1 MAKVPVSSIVE
12 TVVSVAS
19 DKGVQKA
26 LFGVYA
32 DNTPRSFV
40 DCVNG
45 EILSPKQKEK
55 YIYKDKK
62 NKKKK
67 KKKSKIKL

>member
-1 MAKVPVSSIVE
+1 MAKVPISSIVD
-12 TVVSVAS
+12 TVVSVTTN
-19 DKGVQKA
+19 KGVQKA

-32 DNTPRSFV
+32 DDTPRSFI

-45 EILSPKQKEK
+45 EYLSPKQKEK
-55 YIYKDKK
+55 YIC
-62 NKKKK
+62 KKKK